1 MTYKLTGSPIL
12 KGGKNVTIVTIEKEE
27 TGRYSYERVE
37 LPGNRTQDNEE
48 VLIQAVLDFIRTELN
63 PTSAIVTTQAKLEQ
77 TLTKLEQAEQKVA
90 QTQANLEQT
99 QEKLSQ
105 AEAKQTATDQAVKH
119 NQEETDRYGKIIH
132 AVVLNAVAG
141 KTIAYGTNYK
151 ELVEL
156 IPLAEVGKRYLAHDL
171 ITIEDPA
178 HVEVDGEGK
187 RILIQLNKEFTYNGE
202 PVSDFARNGRLELDG
217 TGAAWK
223 YEPQETTVAPATTV
237 STTATVTP
245 AVSEPS
251 ATTVTSNQ

>member
-12 KGGKNVTIVTIEKEE
+12 KGEKNVTIVTIEKEE
-27 TGRYSYERVE
+27 PGRYSYERVE

-77 TLTKLEQAEQKVA
+77 TLTKLEQTEQKVD

-99 QEKLSQ
+99 KEKLTQ

-171 ITIEDPA
+171 ITIEDPN
-178 HVEVDGEGK
+178 HTELDGEGK
-187 RILIQLNKEFTYNGE
+187 RVLIQLNKEFTYNGE
-202 PVSDFARNGRLELDG
+202 PVSDFARNGRLEMDG

-223 YEPQETTVAPATTV
+223 YEPKG
-237 STTATVTP
+237 
-245 AVSEPS
+245 
-251 ATTVTSNQ
+251 

>member
-1 MTYKLTGSPIL
+1 MTYKLTGNPIL
-12 KGGKNVTIVTIEKEE
+12 KGEKNVTIVTIEKEE
-27 TGRYSYERVE
+27 PGRYSYERVE
-37 LPGNRTQDNEE
+37 LPGNRTNDNEE
-48 VLIQAVLDFIRTELN
+48 VLIQAVLDSIRTELD
-63 PTSAIVTTQAKLEQ
+63 PTNAIVQAQAKLEQ
-77 TLTKLEQAEQKVA
+77 TLAKLEQAEQKLA
-90 QTQANLEQT
+90 
-99 QEKLSQ
+99 Q

-156 IPLAEVGKRYLAHDL
+156 IPLAEIGKHYLAHDL

-187 RILIQLNKEFTYNGE
+187 RILVQLNKEFTYNGE
-202 PVSDFARNGRLELDG
+202 PVSDFARNGRLEMDG

-223 YEPQETTVAPATTV
+223 YEPKG
-237 STTATVTP
+237 
-245 AVSEPS
+245 
-251 ATTVTSNQ
+251 

>member
-12 KGGKNVTIVTIEKEE
+12 KGEKNVTIVTIEKEE
-27 TGRYSYERVE
+27 PGRYSYERVE

-77 TLTKLEQAEQKVA
+77 TLTKLEQTEQKVD

-99 QEKLSQ
+99 KEKLTQ

-119 NQEETDRYGKIIH
+119 NQEETDRYGEIIH
-132 AVVLNAVAG
+132 AVVLNAVAC

-151 ELVEL
+151 ALVEL

-187 RILIQLNKEFTYNGE
+187 RILVQLNKEFTYNGE
-202 PVSDFARNGRLELDG
+202 PVSDFARNGRLEMDG

-223 YEPQETTVAPATTV
+223 YEPKG
-237 STTATVTP
+237 
-245 AVSEPS
+245 
-251 ATTVTSNQ
+251 

>member
-1 MTYKLTGSPIL
+1 MNYEVAIKPYL
-12 KGGKNVTIVTIEKEE
+12 KGAENATVVAIKMENN
-27 TGRYSYERVE
+27 GRYSYEQVE
-37 LPGNRTQDNEE
+37 LHGDRTQDNEAT
-48 VLIQAVLDFIRTELN
+48 LIQAVLDHIRTELD
-63 PTSAIVTTQAKLEQ
+63 PTSALVQAQVKLEETHVKLEQ
-77 TLTKLEQAEQKVA
+77 TEQKLAQAEV
-90 QTQANLEQT
+90 
-99 QEKLSQ
+99 
-105 AEAKQTATDQAVKH
+105 KQTATDEAVKH

-156 IPLAEVGKRYLAHDL
+156 IPLAEIGKHYMAHDL

-187 RILIQLNKEFTYNGE
+187 RILVQLNKEFTYNGE

-223 YEPQETTVAPATTV
+223 YEPKA
-237 STTATVTP
+237 
-245 AVSEPS
+245 
-251 ATTVTSNQ
+251 